1 MKKAITNFAFGIV
14 LLLAGA
20 NMCFAQTDKPYT
32 DGPVWNVQFVHSKP
46 GMTMLYYK
54 NLSEG
59 WVKQMKAAKEAGY
72 ITDYKVL
79 SAMASSENDWD
90 LVLMYQVKNYAAL
103 DGMVDRMNTLSKKVF
118 NADDDG
124 LHTKAVARNDLR
136 TLMGGKITQELVFK

>member
-1 MKKAITNFAFGIV
+1 
-14 LLLAGA
+14 
-20 NMCFAQTDKPYT
+20 
-32 DGPVWNVQFVHSKP
+32 
-46 GMTMLYYK
+46 
-54 NLSEG
+54 
-59 WVKQMKAAKEAGY
+59 MKAAKEAGY